1 MGEGKQAGELENEAL
16 VEGLNKQQAE
26 YVIENLAILRK
37 KYTANNET
45 LNEINGMV
53 SKILELNGVLPQNLL
68 RS

>member
-53 SKILELNGVLPQNLL
+53 SKILELNGFLPQNLL